1 MQCEQR
7 RCPSSDQS
15 LILED
20 QLSSAQD
27 FMESELLE
35 EYTGISQDKELE
47 KDFQEE
53 HHGPGNFLVIA

>member
-1 MQCEQR
+1 MF
-7 RCPSSDQS
+7 
-15 LILED
+15 ED

-27 FMESELLE
+27 FIESRLLE

-53 HHGPGNFLVIA
+53 HHGPGNFLVIS

>member
-7 RCPSSDQS
+7 RFASSDQS

-27 FMESELLE
+27 FMESGLLKGH
-35 EYTGISQDKELE
+35 TGISQGKELE

-53 HHGPGNFLVIA
+53 SHGPGNFLVIS